1 MEGPLVPINPEMLDS
16 MKTILLLD
24 DHAMVREAF
33 AAVIRERMPHARLL
47 LMPTS
52 VQALIL
58 MSRIASID
66 VIVTDY
72 HMPGI
77 EGAELLR
84 RIAAERPDV
93 PIVVMCSTCRQADVD
108 DAFAC
113 GAAAVI
119 HQSSTGSVFID
130 TLRRVL
136 AGERC
141 ISAGDWDAPPADRGA
156 LCAECGMA
164 LLTPRQA
171 EVLTLVGEGLRFSE
185 IATRLSTSETSIKM
199 HVSAMLRLLAVSN
212 RTRPASVRHA
222 AHRFGAAHPIGGVS

>member
-119 HQSSTGSVFID
+119 HQSSNGSVFID

-141 ISAGDWDAPPADRGA
+141 ISAGDWDAPPPIAGHCA
-156 LCAECGMA
+156 LNAA
-164 LLTPRQA
+164 W
-171 EVLTLVGEGLRFSE
+171 RFS
-185 IATRLSTSETSIKM
+185 RRVRRKCWRS
-199 HVSAMLRLLAVSN
+199 SAKAF
-212 RTRPASVRHA
+212 ASVRLP
-222 AHRFGAAHPIGGVS
+222 RDCQPRKPR